1 MAKNLRLEEMTLADA
16 VEPLPATLT
25 ADAHLGKALGT
36 MKKSGLH
43 EVAVVGPRGELLGV
57 LSDET
62 LLKRRRLSLDTLV
75 GNLLVVPPRLTVD
88 DPLSRGAEALLSSG
102 FRQVPV
108 LQSDGRALAG
118 QLTRWRLL
126 EILKTDRE
134 ICALPAH
141 AVMTPDPVVVRTSD
155 TLDFAL
161 DQLRKLDEP
170 TIPVVDGDGRLA
182 GVVSGRDILR
192 LYAGWA
198 APPRIPKGSPLR
210 EKKGAMTV
218 KGVMTSPV
226 VDAPRSA
233 LVGDLIDRMILTRAS
248 SVVISEKDTPDGIVT
263 KGDLIDMIA
272 SLAPRKGVFLQV
284 TGLEGHDPFVLE
296 DVFASV
302 EPAILKLASHVRPMT
317 FNVHVME
324 HHRDYGHRAEVRARL
339 QTDMGLFTATAEDD
353 DLMAAV
359 AGVLE
364 RLEKQV
370 LREKDRKRPS
380 PRKARSGEPRRG
392 PSKLT

>member
-1 MAKNLRLEEMTLADA
+1 MAKTLRLEEMTLADA
-16 VEPLPATLT
+16 VEPLPATLPP
-25 ADAHLGKALGT
+25 DAHLGKALGT
-36 MKKSGLH
+36 MKKAGLH
-43 EVAVVGPRGELLGV
+43 EVAVVGPRGDLLGV
-57 LSDET
+57 LSDDT

-75 GNLLVVPPRLTVD
+75 SSLLVVPPRLTVE
-88 DPLSRGAEALLSSG
+88 DPLSKGAEALLSSG

-108 LQSDGRALAG
+108 LEADGRTLAG
-118 QLTRWRLL
+118 HLTRWRLL
-126 EILKTDRE
+126 EILKGDRE

-170 TIPVVDGDGRLA
+170 TIPVVDDGGQRA

-192 LYAGWA
+192 LYAGWTA
-198 APPRIPKGSPLR
+198 QRRVPKGSPTR

-218 KGVMTSPV
+218 EGVMTSPV
-226 VDAPRSA
+226 VDAPRTA
-233 LVGDLIDRMILTRAS
+233 LVGDLIDRMIETKAS
-248 SVVISEKDTPDGIVT
+248 SVVIAEKDAPDGIVT
-263 KGDLIDMIA
+263 KADLIDMIA
-272 SLAPRKGVFLQV
+272 SLAPREGVFLQV

-296 DVFASV
+296 DVFAAV
-302 EPAILKLASHVRPMT
+302 EPAVLKLASHVRPRT
-317 FNVHVME
+317 FNAHVME
-324 HHRDYGHRAEVRARL
+324 HHRTYGHRAEVRARL
-339 QTDMGLFTATAEDD
+339 QTDVGLFTATAEDD
-353 DLMAAV
+353 DLMRAV

-370 LREKDRKRPS
+370 LRDKDRRRPS

-392 PSKLT
+392 PAKLT

>member
-1 MAKNLRLEEMTLADA
+1 MAKNLRLEDMTLADA

-25 ADAHLGKALGT
+25 PEAHLGKALGT
-36 MKKSGLH
+36 MKKAGLH

-75 GNLLVVPPRLTVD
+75 ANILVVPPHLTLD

-108 LQSDGRALAG
+108 LESDGRTLAG

-126 EILKTDRE
+126 EILRGDRE

-141 AVMTPDPVVVRTSD
+141 AVMTPNPVVVRTDD

-170 TIPVVDGDGRLA
+170 TIPVVDADGHLVGA
-182 GVVSGRDILR
+182 VSSRDILR

-210 EKKGAMTV
+210 EKKGEMTV

-233 LVGDLIDRMILTRAS
+233 LVGDLIDRMLETKAS
-248 SVVISEKDTPDGIVT
+248 SVVIAEKDTPDGIVT

-284 TGLEGHDPFVLE
+284 TGLEGHDPFILE
-296 DVFASV
+296 DVFGTV
-302 EPAILKLASHVRPMT
+302 EPAIVKLASHVRPMS
-317 FNVHVME
+317 FNIHVME

-339 QTDMGLFTATAEDD
+339 QTDVGIFTATSEDD
-353 DLMAAV
+353 DLMRAV
-359 AGVLE
+359 AGVLD

-380 PRKARSGEPRRG
+380 PRKARSGQPRRG
-392 PSKLT
+392 SSKLT

>member
-1 MAKNLRLEEMTLADA
+1 MAKNLRLEDLTLADA
-16 VEPLPATLT
+16 VEPLPATLSP
-25 ADAHLGKALGT
+25 DKNLGQALGT
-36 MKKSGLH
+36 MKKADLH
-43 EVAVVGPRGELLGV
+43 EVAVLDARGALLGV

-75 GNLLVVPPRLTVD
+75 SNLLVVPPRLTVD

-108 LQSDGRALAG
+108 LESDGHSLAG

-126 EILKTDRE
+126 EILKADLE
-134 ICALPAH
+134 VCALPAY
-141 AVMTPDPVVVRTSD
+141 AVMTPNPVVVKTSD

-161 DQLRKLDEP
+161 DLLRKLDEP
-170 TIPVVDGDGRLA
+170 TIPVVDDAGHLA
-182 GVVSGRDILR
+182 GVVSARDILR

-210 EKKGAMTV
+210 QKKGTMTV

-226 VDAPRSA
+226 VDAPRTA
-233 LVGDLIDRMILTRAS
+233 LVGNLIERMFQTKAS
-248 SVVISEKDTPDGIVT
+248 SVVIVEGDAPQGIVT

-272 SLAPRKGVFLQV
+272 SLAPRKGVFLQI
-284 TGLEGHDPFVLE
+284 TGLEGHDPFLLE

-302 EPAILKLASHVRPMT
+302 EPAILKLSSYVRPTT
-317 FNVHVME
+317 FGIHVME
-324 HHRDYGHRAEVRARL
+324 HHRDNGHRAEVRARL
-339 QTDMGLFTATAEDD
+339 QTDVGLFTATAEDD
-353 DLMAAV
+353 DLMRAV

-370 LREKDRKRPS
+370 LREKDRKRLS
-380 PRKARSGEPRRG
+380 PRKARSGQPRRG
-392 PSKLT
+392 PAKLT